1 MGVTYREIKLKD
13 NKRVTLEFDLN
24 LNGKRRMFRPKI
36 TYVQSP
42 RTAAERQERKEKRQL
57 ADRMAAR
64 IEVDELYATNML
76 DKGFQCNKDFFEY
89 CDEFIERKAPHCE
102 MRTYKAMVEKLKAFN
117 RGKKLLCS
125 EITEEFLISFKDYLN
140 SILNGSTP
148 FNYFKKL
155 KRIIKEA
162 TIAKHFKADPCQ
174 YLKNIKG
181 ISAEKDVLTLEETI
195 SLSETHCSND
205 DVKRAFLFSCLT
217 GLRFCD
223 VKALDWSSISR
234 DNVLTIVQI
243 KTKEKLSMSLHPNA
257 IDLLGKRKKSGELLV
272 FNLPTH
278 TGCLKILKK
287 WTSDAEVDK
296 HITWHCSRHTFATSL
311 VFREV
316 GINTVSSLLGHKD
329 LKQTQ
334 IYVRTAELSKTNAI
348 NKLPNILLNKTN
360 ETNKKCRA
368 NGK

>member
-36 TYVQSP
+36 TYVQNP

-64 IEVDELYATNML
+64 MEVDELYAINML

-102 MRTYKAMVEKLKAFN
+102 MRTYRAMVEKLKTFN
-117 RGKKLLCS
+117 KRSKLLCS
-125 EITEEFLISFKDYLN
+125 EINEEFLITFKDYL
-140 SILNGSTP
+140 SSTLNGSTP

-162 TIAKHFKADPCQ
+162 TIAKHFKADPSQ
-174 YLKNIKG
+174 YVKNLKG
-181 ISAEKDVLTLEETI
+181 ISAEKDILTVEETI

-223 VKALDWSSISR
+223 VKALVWSSISR
-234 DNVLTIVQI
+234 ENVLTVVQI
-243 KTKEKLSMSLHPNA
+243 KTKERLVMPLHPNA
-257 IDLLGKRKKSGELLV
+257 VDLLGKRKKTGESLV

-296 HITWHCSRHTFATSL
+296 HITWHCSRHTFASSL
-311 VFREV
+311 VFEEV

-334 IYVRTAELSKTNAI
+334 IYVRTAELSRTTAI
-348 NKLPNILLNKTN
+348 NKLPNILTGNVN
-360 ETNKKCRA
+360 RANKKSRS

>member
-1 MGVTYREIKLKD
+1 MSVSYREIRLKD

-36 TYVQSP
+36 TYVENP
-42 RTAAERQERKEKRQL
+42 KTAEERQERKEKRQL
-57 ADRMAAR
+57 ADKMRAR
-64 IEVDELYATNML
+64 LEVDELYASNML

-102 MRTYKAMVEKLKAFN
+102 MRTYRAMVEKLKTFN
-117 RGKKLLCS
+117 KRKKLFCS
-125 EITEEFLISFKDYLN
+125 DIDEEFLVSFKDYLN
-140 SILNGSTP
+140 TTLNGSTP

-162 TIAKHFKADPCQ
+162 TIAKHFKVDPSQ
-174 YLKNIKG
+174 HIKNLKG
-181 ISAEKDVLTLEETI
+181 ISAEKDILTLEETI

-205 DVKRAFLFSCLT
+205 NVKRAFLFSCLT

-223 VKALDWSSISR
+223 VKALVWSSIGR
-234 DNVLTIVQI
+234 DNVLTVVQI
-243 KTKEKLSMSLHPNA
+243 KTKEKLVMPLHPNA
-257 IDLLGKRKKSGELLV
+257 VDLLGKRKKSGESLV
-272 FNLPTH
+272 FDLPTH

-287 WTSDAEVDK
+287 WTSDAEIDK

-311 VFREV
+311 VFEEV

-348 NKLPNILLNKTN
+348 NKLPDIFINTANRVNKQS
-360 ETNKKCRA
+360 RI

>member
-1 MGVTYREIKLKD
+1 MAIKYREILLKD
-13 NKRVTLEFDLN
+13 GKRVTLEFDLILSN
-24 LNGKRRMFRPKI
+24 KRRMFRPKI
-36 TYVQSP
+36 TYVQNP
-42 RTAAERQERKEKRQL
+42 RTATERQERKEKRQL

-64 IEVDELYATNML
+64 MEVDELYAITML
-76 DKGFQCNKDFFEY
+76 DKGFRCNINFFDY

-102 MRTYKAMVEKLKAFN
+102 MRTYRAVVEKLKAFN
-117 RGKKLLCS
+117 KGKKLLCS

-140 SILNGSTP
+140 STLNGSTP

-195 SLSETHCSND
+195 LLSDTHCSND
-205 DVKRAFLFSCLT
+205 NVKRAFLFSCLS

-223 VKALDWSSISR
+223 VKALVWSNISR

-243 KTKEKLSMSLHPNA
+243 KTKEKLVMPLHPNA
-257 IDLLGKRKKSGELLV
+257 VDLLGKRKKSGESLV
-272 FNLPTH
+272 FDLPTH

-287 WTSDAEVDK
+287 WTSEAEIDK

-311 VFREV
+311 VFEEV

-348 NKLPNILLNKTN
+348 NKLPNILINN
-360 ETNKKCRA
+360 ANRTNKQSRINEK
-368 NGK
+368 